1 MQKWILT
8 VIVCG
13 LGYCAGC
20 GSEQPFVTPDR
31 LQRGLVV
38 VLPGIEG
45 RDSGLADSIAR
56 GLDQGGV
63 NWAIEIEDW
72 TSAWGPLYNLRA
84 EDRNRLKAQQLSH
97 RIRRYQLAYPD
108 RPVVL
113 VGQSGGGAIAVWTA
127 EVLQPKQT
135 IKGIL
140 LVNVAL
146 AQDYPLFKAFDHTE
160 LGIVSFYSP
169 RDWML
174 LGVGTTVYG
183 TMDGRHSVSAGMER
197 FEIPVECPHAYD
209 NLFQIGWTKEMTRE
223 GHPGLHMTSAAKDF
237 VARYLAPL
245 VLAKTWNT
253 QGIEALK
260 KSLPVETQETPTK
273 GPDEEP

>member
-1 MQKWILT
+1 MCI
-8 VIVCG
+8 
-13 LGYCAGC
+13 GC
-20 GSEQPFVTPDR
+20 GAKQPWVTEDR
-31 LQRGLVV
+31 LNRGLVV

-63 NWAIEIEDW
+63 NWAIEIMDW
-72 TSAWGPLYNLRA
+72 ASAWGPLYNLRA
-84 EDRNRLKAQQLSH
+84 EERNHLKARQLSH
-97 RIRRYQLAYPD
+97 RIRRYQIAYPD

-127 EVLQPKQT
+127 EELTPRQS

-140 LVNVAL
+140 LINVAL
-146 AQDYPLFKAFDHTE
+146 SRDYSLIRALEHTE
-160 LGIVSFYSP
+160 EGIVSFYSP

-183 TMDGRHSVSAGMER
+183 TMDGRHAVSAGMER
-197 FEIPVECPHAYD
+197 FRVPTDRPRAYGK
-209 NLFQIGWTKEMTRE
+209 LFEIGWSKEMAKS
-223 GHPGLHMTSAAKDF
+223 GHPGLHLTSAAKDF

-245 VLAKTWNT
+245 VLAETWT
-253 QGIEALK
+253 LQDVE
-260 KSLPVETQETPTK
+260 SLQKESPETTGTPTTAP
-273 GPDEEP
+273 GEEL